1 MDSNKLGDGYLT
13 QSDDYA
19 QRLVSLQSVA
29 WKEKLRFLDPYGWHI
44 RHVCK
49 GFVLEIGSGIGRNL
63 RSLKGRSLGIDHNES
78 AVNYANS
85 RGLDSVTV
93 EKFFSEKDQKH
104 RKFNTL
110 LMAHVLE
117 HIDETTQEQIFE
129 QYLTFLDRGSRV
141 VLICPQEKGFDS
153 DTTHIRWVDDQVLAR
168 ILESLGCSDV
178 KVSSFPFNRRFGK
191 LFVYNQFVARG
202 TLPSPPEQTGSKC

>member
-1 MDSNKLGDGYLT
+1 METSNGGDGSLT
-13 QSDDYA
+13 QDDDYA

-49 GFVLEIGSGIGRNL
+49 GSVLEIGSGIGRNL
-63 RSLKGRSLGIDHNES
+63 RALKGRSLGIDHNES

-85 RGLDSVTV
+85 RGLESVTV
-93 EKFFSEKDQKH
+93 EQFLSGKDKKSDKFD
-104 RKFNTL
+104 TL

-117 HIDETTQEQIFE
+117 HIDEATQKQIFD
-129 QYLTFLDRGSRV
+129 QYLTYLDPGSRI

-153 DTTHIRWVDDQVLAR
+153 DPTHIRWVDGSALSEVLK
-168 ILESLGCSDV
+168 SLGCIDI
-178 KVSSFPFNRRFGK
+178 KVSSFPFSRRFGK
-191 LFVYNQFVARG
+191 LFIYNQFVAIG
-202 TLPSPPEQTGSKC
+202 NLPKRTN